1 MMSKSRARK
10 VGKAVRVVG
19 AHTDCEPRR
28 RANCF
33 FAITYTQAKPELTE
47 DQKQELREAFE
58 LFDANKTG
66 SIDLHE
72 LKVLM
77 RALGF
82 DVKKPE
88 IIKMVHEVDP
98 SNAGAVD
105 YEQFL
110 EVMAERYASR
120 DPEEEI
126 RKAFQL
132 FDDDHSGKIT
142 LKNMKRVARELG
154 ENLSEEELQA
164 MIDEFDRDQ
173 DGEISNDEFLY
184 IMKQSTMY

>member
-1 MMSKSRARK
+1 MFRK
-10 VGKAVRVVG
+10 IRKG
-19 AHTDCEPRR
+19 
-28 RANCF
+28 
-33 FAITYTQAKPELTE
+33 QPELSE
-47 DQKQELREAFE
+47 DQKQELKEAFD
-58 LFDANKTG
+58 LFDADKTG
-66 SIDLHE
+66 TIDLHE

-88 IIKMVHEVDP
+88 VVKLVHDVDP
-98 SNAGAVD
+98 NNAGNVD
-105 YEQFL
+105 YEHFM
-110 EVMAERYASR
+110 EIMSEKYGER

-126 RKAFQL
+126 NKAFTL
-132 FDDDHSGKIT
+132 FDDDHSGKIS
-142 LKNMKRVARELG
+142 LRNMRRVARELG

-173 DGEISNDEFLY
+173 DGEISRDEFMY

>member
-1 MMSKSRARK
+1 MASKGR
-10 VGKAVRVVG
+10 GKAK
-19 AHTDCEPRR
+19 
-28 RANCF
+28 
-33 FAITYTQAKPELTE
+33 KPELTE

-58 LFDANKTG
+58 LFDVDKTG

-82 DVKKPE
+82 DVKKPDV
-88 IIKMVHEVDP
+88 IKMVHEVDP
-98 SNAGAVD
+98 SNNGAVD

-110 EVMAERYASR
+110 EIMTDKYADR

-126 RKAFQL
+126 KKAFQL
-132 FDDDHSGKIT
+132 FDDDHSGKIS

-173 DGEISNDEFLY
+173 DGEISSEEFLT
-184 IMKQSTMY
+184 IMKSSTMY

>member
-1 MMSKSRARK
+1 MLSKTKSVRK
-10 VGKAVRVVG
+10 VKA
-19 AHTDCEPRR
+19 
-28 RANCF
+28 
-33 FAITYTQAKPELTE
+33 ELTE

-66 SIDLHE
+66 TIDLHE

-88 IIKMVHEVDP
+88 VIKMVHDVDP
-98 SNAGAVD
+98 SNTGTVD
-105 YEQFL
+105 YDQFL
-110 EVMAERYASR
+110 EIMAERYATR
-120 DPEEEI
+120 DPEDEI

-132 FDDDHSGKIT
+132 FDDDHSGKIS

-173 DGEISNDEFLY
+173 DGEISNEEFMY

>member
-1 MMSKSRARK
+1 LKSTPNTPPLKSYDTIYEQISVKDGIEEWKRK
-10 VGKAVRVVG
+10 KGTLQTRLQ
-19 AHTDCEPRR
+19 
-28 RANCF
+28 F
-33 FAITYTQAKPELTE
+33 FKCIQVMQFIRFLQLKPELTE

-88 IIKMVHEVDP
+88 VVKMVHGNSQHIPIRKLIIISIDNVFYFAFFFVADVDP
-98 SNAGAVD
+98 SNVGSVD

-110 EVMAERYASR
+110 E
-120 DPEEEI
+120 
-126 RKAFQL
+126 
-132 FDDDHSGKIT
+132 
-142 LKNMKRVARELG
+142 
-154 ENLSEEELQA
+154 
-164 MIDEFDRDQ
+164 
-173 DGEISNDEFLY
+173 ISKFRR
-184 IMKQSTMY
+184 IVCC

>member
-1 MMSKSRARK
+1 
-10 VGKAVRVVG
+10 
-19 AHTDCEPRR
+19 
-28 RANCF
+28 
-33 FAITYTQAKPELTE
+33 
-47 DQKQELREAFE
+47 
-58 LFDANKTG
+58 
-66 SIDLHE
+66 
-72 LKVLM
+72 VLM

-88 IIKMVHEVDP
+88 VVKMVHDVDP
-98 SNAGAVD
+98 ANVGAVD

-110 EVMAERYASR
+110 EIMSERYASR

-126 RKAFQL
+126 KKAFAL
-132 FDDDHSGKIT
+132 FDDDHSGRIT

-154 ENLSEEELQA
+154 ENLSEDELQA

-173 DGEISNDEFLY
+173 DGEISSDEFMY